1 MTLTIV
7 DNFISD
13 RLADILE
20 ETLLDNKRGAG
31 CFPWFYCDDLNGTKK
46 LGNFYFNNTIVDQ
59 GKTIVD
65 FGEISPILALLGLT
79 NDRCNRIKFNLYPR
93 TQWRVY
99 HQKHEDY
106 PPKLGFQTAL
116 YYVNTC
122 NRVTKIGNKKIKSV
136 KNRLVVFD
144 GSIPHQS
151 STPTDVNA
159 GCSIN
164 MIYSKNN
171 SYGKF

>member
-20 ETLLDNKRGAG
+20 EKLVGFQPWAG
-31 CFPWFYCDDLNGTKK
+31 SFPWFYCDELNGTKK
-46 LGNFYFNNTIVDQ
+46 LGNFYFNNTILDN
-59 GKTIVD
+59 GKTLVD
-65 FGEISPILALLGLT
+65 FGDIDPILALLGLSP
-79 NDRCNRIKFNLYPR
+79 DRCNRIKLNLYPR

-99 HQKHEDY
+99 HQEHNDY

-122 NRVTKIGNKKIKSV
+122 NRVTKIGNKKIKSI

-151 STPTDVNA
+151 STPTNVNA

-164 MIYSKNN
+164 IIYSKKN